1 MVSPTKVAAPCR
13 FEETAIAITLGT
25 GDIFSFFAM
34 VTATGATIK
43 TVATLSTK
51 AEIIPANKAK
61 DIMAHFTLGVFAIMI
76 SASFE
81 GIFESINKPTTPMVP
96 AIIMIT
102 FQSTEKKHITDR

>member
-1 MVSPTKVAAPCR
+1 VVSPTKVAAPCR

-61 DIMAHFTLGVFAIMI
+61 DIMATLHWV
-76 SASFE
+76 SLL
-81 GIFESINKPTTPMVP
+81 
-96 AIIMIT
+96 
-102 FQSTEKKHITDR
+102 